1 MTLAPPAKKNI
12 LGELLPTFTPE
23 IIAKVVLL
31 GGDPKVAESDINEVI
46 KLVNSLSSLANEWKQ
61 NRKRVTEI
69 SEGSVSECER
79 MSIRTLT
86 NMHKD
91 VDWIRLI
98 STFVINSNSSEV
110 ITEDE
115 IMCFD
120 KPILKKLMALLKSAK
135 PRTVANMVALEVFGK
150 GIQAIIP
157 IEKIPAEFNK
167 YLTSRCFLDGEIFD
181 KALASIYVKKHLNEM
196 KHTRS
201 KAKLL
206 VNMFLKEMK
215 VLISSVKWM
224 DDITKKKAMQKVDH
238 MGSKVGYE
246 DELLDINRMNA
257 FMSCFYKK
265 WSLTVL
271 LTIRYV

>member
-23 IIAKVVLL
+23 IVAKLVSI

-120 KPILKKLMALLKSAK
+120 KPILKKLMALLNSAK

-167 YLTSRCFLDGEIFD
+167 YLTLRCFLDGEIFD
-181 KALASIYVKKHLNEM
+181 KALAAI
-196 KHTRS
+196 
-201 KAKLL
+201 
-206 VNMFLKEMK
+206 
-215 VLISSVKWM
+215 
-224 DDITKKKAMQKVDH
+224 
-238 MGSKVGYE
+238 
-246 DELLDINRMNA
+246 
-257 FMSCFYKK
+257 
-265 WSLTVL
+265 
-271 LTIRYV
+271 